1 MSTSLR
7 IGAVATNTTAK
18 LIILNTCWAALVV
31 WASVMGYTKAALDAD
46 PAHIGLVIIAVFAAG
61 VASTA
66 ARAIEVQR
74 SISST
79 ANKRGWIGGERQRLS
94 SSIRKMQIKNE
105 HLIDFIEGLV
115 LIGLIGNAIGFFIAF
130 HQVDVASLGSADGIT
145 KSAANMLGGL
155 GTAFGSTLIG
165 CILALWTTVNYRV
178 LATATALHLEEST
191 Q

>member
-1 MSTSLR
+1 MSNLASTVTTSG
-7 IGAVATNTTAK
+7 ITAR

-31 WASVMGYTKAALDAD
+31 WASVQGYTKAALDAD

-61 VASTA
+61 IASTA
-66 ARAIEVQR
+66 ARAIEVHR
-74 SISST
+74 SISS
-79 ANKRGWIGGERQRLS
+79 AAKKRGWAGGERQRLS

-130 HQVDVASLGSADGIT
+130 HQVDVASLGSSDAIT
-145 KSAANMLGGL
+145 KGAANMLGGL